1 MDSEDTLTGLLPD
14 ASDESPS
21 SIPPSTAS
29 THNPKLKSRACDA
42 CHKRKVKCD
51 NAKPSCSECIKFHAQ
66 CTYIVAATPK
76 KITRRRP
83 KRNETLEK
91 RVNELEGLLRQ
102 AVNSLEAT
110 AFNQNHTN
118 ESTSIQELSTVH
130 SPENSSSPPNSTSTT
145 TTSEPNAQYV
155 ETPLFNRELVTW
167 ISGCFTTV
175 SVSRPPHNRT
185 GHTRLRR
192 RSEFMT
198 LIRSYF
204 NTYNRI
210 VPLFDED
217 DFMNRFAEL
226 DMDQIRADAAFW
238 TATNVMCAI
247 ALRQQNLS
255 YFADSPNN
263 PDREA
268 WEYLDTALDKAVELT
283 IRGSNDLLA
292 IQALVGMAIFLQTAP
307 DAHAASTLLAAANR
321 LLLQNGLHSQED
333 QQCLGQ
339 SGSEAFRLMVQ
350 RNRVFW
356 IAFNL
361 DHDLATRLE
370 RPPLIHEDDIGADL
384 PLLYPE
390 DEQGCISS
398 VDGSTKIN
406 YLRARSHLA
415 LIENRI
421 HRRLMSARAKRQT
434 AVEREAAINELEAE
448 LTNWKASYPDLSAT
462 LDYLAT
468 HRALWVNFEGPAFQ
482 MLRALSLAYLGCHAN
497 LHGLSYRSLRVQ
509 EWSHPR
515 LLNTADPTEIDLLP
529 SISDVYGDNG
539 PPNCCVSMARASLIL
554 LHLSQNTDHAC
565 TWSSL
570 HHLITALIV
579 LVCNAARD
587 PLTEESMA
595 DIQLVLPVVEML
607 RRFEEVSMDTG
618 IENSKKVAAQL
629 VHEYARRALFDQAGF
644 VGMQSELCKI
654 VNNGSL

>member
-1 MDSEDTLTGLLPD
+1 MDFEDVLTGLLPD

-21 SIPPSTAS
+21 NIPPSTAS
-29 THNPKLKSRACDA
+29 TLGPNLKSRACDT

-51 NAKPSCSECIKFHAQ
+51 NAKPSCSECVKFHAQ

-83 KRNETLEK
+83 KRNEALEK

-102 AVNSLEAT
+102 AVNNLEAT
-110 AFNQNHTN
+110 AFNQNN
-118 ESTSIQELSTVH
+118 SSESTSIQELSTVH
-130 SPENSSSPPNSTSTT
+130 SLENPSSPPNSTSTT

-175 SVSRPPHNRT
+175 SVSRPPHGRT

-192 RSEFMT
+192 RSEFMAF
-198 LIRSYF
+198 IRSYF

-321 LLLQNGLHSQED
+321 LLLQNGLHMQKGE
-333 QQCLGQ
+333 QFWGQ

-390 DEQGCISS
+390 DGLGCISS
-398 VDGSTKIN
+398 VDSSTKIN

-421 HRRLMSARAKRQT
+421 HRRLMSARANRQT
-434 AVEREAAINELEAE
+434 ALEREAAINELEAE
-448 LTNWKASYPDLSAT
+448 LNSWKASYPDLSAT
-462 LDYLAT
+462 LDYIAT

-509 EWSHPR
+509 EWSQPR

-529 SISDVYGDNG
+529 SISDVYGDDG

-579 LVCNAARD
+579 VVSNAARN

-654 VNNGSL
+654 VNDGSS

>member
-1 MDSEDTLTGLLPD
+1 MDSEDVLAGLQPD

-21 SIPPSTAS
+21 SIPSTSTAS
-29 THNPKLKSRACDA
+29 THNPKLKSRACDT

-51 NAKPSCSECIKFHAQ
+51 NAKPSCSECVKFHAT

-91 RVNELEGLLRQ
+91 RVNELESLLRQ
-102 AVNSLEAT
+102 AVNSLET
-110 AFNQNHTN
+110 TDFSQNHTSEN
-118 ESTSIQELSTVH
+118 TSLQELSTLS
-130 SPENSSSPPNSTSTT
+130 SPKNSSSPPYSTSIT

-155 ETPLFNRELVTW
+155 ETPLFNKEHVTW

-175 SVSRPPHNRT
+175 SVSRQPHVRT

-192 RSEFMT
+192 RSEFMAH
-198 LIRSYF
+198 IRTYF

-210 VPLFDED
+210 VPLFDEN

-292 IQALVGMAIFLQTAP
+292 IQALVGMATFLQTAP
-307 DAHAASTLLAAANR
+307 DAHASSTLLVAAIR
-321 LLLQNGLHSQED
+321 LILQNGLQNDE
-333 QQCLGQ
+333 QFLGQ
-339 SGSEAFRLMVQ
+339 SGSEIYRFMVQ

-370 RPPLIHEDDIGADL
+370 RPPLIHEDDIGTDL
-384 PLLYPE
+384 PLSYPE
-390 DEQGCISS
+390 DGLGIISS
-398 VDGSTKIN
+398 VDGDTKIN
-406 YLRARSHLA
+406 FLRARSHLA

-434 AVEREAAINELEAE
+434 PLEREAAINELEAE
-448 LTNWKASYPDLSAT
+448 LSNWKASYPELSAT
-462 LDYLAT
+462 IDYLAINRT
-468 HRALWVNFEGPAFQ
+468 LWANFEGAAFQ

-497 LHGLSYRSLRVQ
+497 LHALSYRSLRVQ
-509 EWSHPR
+509 ER
-515 LLNTADPTEIDLLP
+515 LLNTTDPSEIDLLP
-529 SISDVYGDNG
+529 SISDIYGDAG
-539 PPNCCVSMARASLIL
+539 PPDCCVSLARASLIL

-565 TWSSL
+565 TWSAL
-570 HHLITALIV
+570 HHLVTALIV
-579 LVCNAARD
+579 LVSNAARN

-595 DIQLVLPVVEML
+595 DIQLVLPVIEML
-607 RRFEEVSMDTG
+607 RRFQEVSMDTG

-644 VGMQSELCKI
+644 VGMQSEPCKSI
-654 VNNGSL
+654 

>member
-1 MDSEDTLTGLLPD
+1 MNSEDELTGLPPD
-14 ASDESPS
+14 ASVEFPS

-29 THNPKLKSRACDA
+29 THNPKLKSRACDT

-51 NAKPSCSECIKFHAQ
+51 NAKPSCSECVKFHAQ

-91 RVNELEGLLRQ
+91 RVNELESLLLQ

-110 AFNQNHTN
+110 AFNQNHTSEN
-118 ESTSIQELSTVH
+118 TSVQELPAVYS
-130 SPENSSSPPNSTSTT
+130 SKNSSPPPNSTSTT
-145 TTSEPNAQYV
+145 ITSEPNARYI

-167 ISGCFTTV
+167 ISGCFKTV
-175 SVSRPPHNRT
+175 SVSRPPHGRT
-185 GHTRLRR
+185 SHTRLRR
-192 RSEFMT
+192 RSDFMA

-217 DFMNRFAEL
+217 DFMNKFAEL

-247 ALRQQNLS
+247 ALRQQNMS

-283 IRGSNDLLA
+283 IQGSNDLLA

-307 DAHAASTLLAAANR
+307 GAHASSTLLAAANR
-321 LLLQNGLHSQED
+321 LILQNGLHLQKDE
-333 QQCLGQ
+333 QFPGQ
-339 SGSEAFRLMVQ
+339 SGSENFRLMVQ

-361 DHDLATRLE
+361 DHDLASRLE

-384 PLLYPE
+384 PLLHPE
-390 DEQGCISS
+390 DGLGCISS
-398 VDGSTKIN
+398 IDNSAKVN
-406 YLRARSHLA
+406 FLRARSHLA

-421 HRRLMSARAKRQT
+421 HRRLMSARGKRQT
-434 AVEREAAINELEAE
+434 ALEREAAVSELEAE
-448 LTNWKASYPDLSAT
+448 LDNWKASYPDLGVT

-468 HRALWVNFEGPAFQ
+468 NRALWANFEGVAFRT
-482 MLRALSLAYLGCHAN
+482 LRTLSLACLGCHTN

-509 EWSHPR
+509 EWSRPR

-529 SISDVYGDNG
+529 SISDVYGDAG
-539 PPNCCVSMARASLIL
+539 PPNCCVSVARASLIL

-565 TWSSL
+565 TWYSL
-570 HHLITALIV
+570 HHLVTALII
-579 LVCNAARD
+579 LVSNAARN

-607 RRFEEVSMDTG
+607 RRFEEVSMDSG
-618 IENSKKVAAQL
+618 VENSKKVAAQL

-654 VNNGSL
+654 PNNVTQ

>member
-1 MDSEDTLTGLLPD
+1 MDSADALTGLLPD

-21 SIPPSTAS
+21 SISPSTAS
-29 THNPKLKSRACDA
+29 THNPKLKSRACDT

-51 NAKPSCSECIKFHAQ
+51 NAKPSCSECVKFHAQ
-66 CTYIVAATPK
+66 CTYVVAGTPK

-83 KRNETLEK
+83 KRNEALEK
-91 RVNELEGLLRQ
+91 RVNELENLLRQ
-102 AVNSLEAT
+102 AVNGLEAT
-110 AFNQNHTN
+110 AFNHNHTN
-118 ESTSIQELSTVH
+118 ESTSLQEISTVH
-130 SPENSSSPPNSTSTT
+130 SPKDSSSPPNSTSTT
-145 TTSEPNAQYV
+145 TTSEFEAQYV
-155 ETPLFNRELVTW
+155 ETPLFNRELVVW
-167 ISGCFTTV
+167 ISGCFATV
-175 SVSRPPHNRT
+175 SVSRPPYSRT
-185 GHTRLRR
+185 GHTKLRR
-192 RSEFMT
+192 RSEFVA

-204 NTYNRI
+204 STYNRI

-217 DFMNRFAEL
+217 DFMNRFTEL

-247 ALRQQNLS
+247 ALRQQNLT

-283 IRGSNDLLA
+283 VRGSNDLLA
-292 IQALVGMAIFLQTAP
+292 IQALVGMTIFLQTAP

-321 LLLQNGLHSQED
+321 LLLQNGLHI
-333 QQCLGQ
+333 QQDEQFSGQ
-339 SGSEAFRLMVQ
+339 YRSETFRLMIQ

-370 RPPLIHEDDIGADL
+370 RPPLIHEDDIGTDL

-390 DEQGCISS
+390 DGLGCISS
-398 VDGSTKIN
+398 VDNSTKIN
-406 YLRARSHLA
+406 FLRARSHLA

-434 AVEREAAINELEAE
+434 ALERQAAINELEAE
-448 LTNWKASYPDLSAT
+448 LESWKASYPDLSAT

-468 HRALWVNFEGPAFQ
+468 NRALWADFEGAAFQ

-515 LLNTADPTEIDLLP
+515 LLNTVDPTEIDLLP
-529 SISDVYGDNG
+529 SISDVYGDSG
-539 PPNCCVSMARASLIL
+539 PPNCCVSVARASLIL

-570 HHLITALIV
+570 HHLVTALIV
-579 LVCNAARD
+579 LVSNAARN

-607 RRFEEVSMDTG
+607 RRFEEVSMDSG
-618 IENSKKVAAQL
+618 VENSKKVAAQL

-644 VGMQSELCKI
+644 VGMQSEPCKI
-654 VNNGSL
+654 PNNVTQ

>member
-1 MDSEDTLTGLLPD
+1 M
-14 ASDESPS
+14 A
-21 SIPPSTAS
+21 
-29 THNPKLKSRACDA
+29 
-42 CHKRKVKCD
+42 
-51 NAKPSCSECIKFHAQ
+51 
-66 CTYIVAATPK
+66 
-76 KITRRRP
+76 
-83 KRNETLEK
+83 
-91 RVNELEGLLRQ
+91 
-102 AVNSLEAT
+102 
-110 AFNQNHTN
+110 
-118 ESTSIQELSTVH
+118 
-130 SPENSSSPPNSTSTT
+130 
-145 TTSEPNAQYV
+145 
-155 ETPLFNRELVTW
+155 
-167 ISGCFTTV
+167 
-175 SVSRPPHNRT
+175 
-185 GHTRLRR
+185 
-192 RSEFMT
+192 

-204 NTYNRI
+204 STYNRI
-210 VPLFDED
+210 VPLFDEN
-217 DFMNRFAEL
+217 DFMTKFAEL

-247 ALRQQNLS
+247 ALRQQNLT

-321 LLLQNGLHSQED
+321 LLLQNGLHI
-333 QQCLGQ
+333 QQDEQFPGQ
-339 SGSEAFRLMVQ
+339 SRSETFRLMIQ

-370 RPPLIHEDDIGADL
+370 RPPLIHEDDIGTDL

-390 DEQGCISS
+390 DGLGCISS
-398 VDGSTKIN
+398 VDNSTKIN
-406 YLRARSHLA
+406 FLRARSHLA

-434 AVEREAAINELEAE
+434 ALQREAAINELEAE
-448 LTNWKASYPDLSAT
+448 LESWKASYPDLGAT

-468 HRALWVNFEGPAFQ
+468 NRALWADFEGAAFQ

-529 SISDVYGDNG
+529 SISDVYGDSG
-539 PPNCCVSMARASLIL
+539 PHNCCVSVARASLIL

-565 TWSSL
+565 TW
-570 HHLITALIV
+570 
-579 LVCNAARD
+579 
-587 PLTEESMA
+587 
-595 DIQLVLPVVEML
+595 
-607 RRFEEVSMDTG
+607 
-618 IENSKKVAAQL
+618 
-629 VHEYARRALFDQAGF
+629 
-644 VGMQSELCKI
+644 
-654 VNNGSL
+654 